1 MTLLALIPARGG
13 SKGIPGKNIRPLAG
27 QPLISHTIAAA
38 LQVPTIERV
47 VVSTDD
53 PAIAAVALQWG
64 AEVPFL
70 RPPELAADDTPGIAP
85 VLHALV
91 QIPEASRVL
100 LLQPTSP
107 LRSSADIE
115 GILAFQRERQCPSVV
130 SVCASGKHPQ
140 WMVRLGA
147 AGELSPFLLT
157 DASTADC
164 RQQLEPAYA
173 LNGALYLC
181 ERAWL
186 QNHKSLMGPGTLGYL
201 MPPERS
207 VDIDTPLDWLW
218 AETLLQHAGDLP

>member
-27 QPLISHTIAAA
+27 KPLIAHTIAVA
-38 LQVPTIERV
+38 LQVPALGRV

-53 PAIAAVALQWG
+53 SAIANVALHWG

-85 VLHALV
+85 VLHALEQLPDV
-91 QIPEASRVL
+91 SQVL

-140 WMVRLGA
+140 WMFRLGA
-147 AGELSPFLLT
+147 AGELSPFLAT
-157 DASTADC
+157 SAATADC

-173 LNGALYLC
+173 FNGALYLC
-181 ERAWL
+181 DRAWL
-186 QNHKSLMGPGTLGYL
+186 QNHGSFMGPGTLGYP

-218 AETLLQHAGDLP
+218 AETLLQHAEDL

>member
-27 QPLISHTIAAA
+27 KPLIAHTITAA
-38 LQVPTIERV
+38 LQVPALERV
-47 VVSTDD
+47 VVTTDD

-85 VLHALV
+85 VLHAFEQL
-91 QIPEASRVL
+91 PEVSQVL

-107 LRSSADIE
+107 LRSFVDIE
-115 GILAFQRERQCPSVV
+115 GIVAFQRERQCASLV

-140 WMVRLGA
+140 WIYRLA
-147 AGELSPFLLT
+147 ESGELNPFLPP
-157 DASTADC
+157 APADC
-164 RQQLEPAYA
+164 RQQLEPAYT
-173 LNGALYLC
+173 LNGAMYLC
-181 ERAWL
+181 DRAWL
-186 QNHKSLMGPGTLGYL
+186 QNHGSFVGPGTLGYP

-218 AETLLQHAGDLP
+218 AETLMKHTGEFR

>member
-1 MTLLALIPARGG
+1 MLLGLIPARSG
-13 SKGIPGKNIRPLAG
+13 SKGISEKNIRKLAG
-27 QPLISHTIAAA
+27 KPLIAHTICTA
-38 LQVPTIERV
+38 LRIDKIDRLI
-47 VVSTDD
+47 VSTDD
-53 PAIAAVALQWG
+53 PSIAAIAVQWG

-70 RPPELAADDTPGIAP
+70 RPSELATDDTPGIAP
-85 VLHALV
+85 VLHALE
-91 QIPEASRVL
+91 QIPDVNQVL

-140 WMVRLGA
+140 WMVRLGSG
-147 AGELSPFLLT
+147 GELSPFLAGGPT
-157 DASTADC
+157 AADC

-173 LNGALYLC
+173 LNGAMYLC
-181 ERAWL
+181 DRAWL
-186 QNHKSLMGPGTLGYL
+186 QKHTSFLGPGTLGYP

-218 AETLLQHAGDLP
+218 AETLLQLAGELP

>member
-13 SKGIPGKNIRPLAG
+13 SRGIPGKNIRPLAG
-27 QPLISHTIAAA
+27 KPLIAHTIVAAQ
-38 LQVPTIERV
+38 QVPKIDRV
-47 VVSTDD
+47 VVTTDD
-53 PAIAAVALQWG
+53 PAIADVAQKWG

-70 RPPELAADDTPGIAP
+70 RPPELAADNTPAIDA
-85 VLHALV
+85 VFHAME
-91 QIPEASRVL
+91 QYPEVDKVL

-130 SVCASGKHPQ
+130 SVSASTKHPQ
-140 WMVRLGA
+140 WSYRLGPT
-147 AGELSPFLLT
+147 GELDPFLPPNP
-157 DASTADC
+157 AKC

-181 ERAWL
+181 ENAWL
-186 QNHKSLMGPGTLGYL
+186 QNQRSFVGPGTLGYP

-207 VDIDTPLDWLW
+207 VDIDTYLDWLW
-218 AETLLQHAGDLP
+218 AETLLKHAVEFA